1 MTHYWML
8 VNELACN
15 GIHSTLGRCLIHH
28 SVECL
33 VKAMQSFLS
42 SLVTWGGHAVQA
54 TEANIGDVMSVE
66 LCAYG
71 RQLEASQRW
80 NVAALLIIDS
90 ACTSSEIISKFVLL
104 GVNWL
109 KLNCTLELTLWNIRK
124 VVWLSPFWNKVT
136 TGILYQLTN
145 RYTVLCRDCI

>member
-28 SVECL
+28 SVDCL
-33 VKAMQSFLS
+33 VMAMQSFLS
-42 SLVTWGGHAVQA
+42 SLVTWGSHAVQA
-54 TEANIGDVMSVE
+54 TEANEGDVMSVE

-71 RQLEASQRW
+71 RQLEVSQCW
-80 NVAALLIIDS
+80 NVAASSIIDS

-109 KLNCTLELTLWNIRK
+109 NLNSHCEILENWFDCLLPGIKLLQ
-124 VVWLSPFWNKVT
+124 V
-136 TGILYQLTN
+136 LYQPTN
-145 RYTVLCRDCI
+145 WYTVLCRDCI